1 MEFTPEKVNNMVEM
15 MNSTEEDQNV
25 ALEVLNNC
33 DIENNIVPIL
43 IILKLQHTIALYNIE
58 DKAPELYNFITSADY
73 VINNIIS
80 FNTIYNIMNKFGDL
94 VSQAHKDM
102 FNACV
107 SDFLC
112 KMAHNAGMSFVDGIS
127 TQIKEVV
134 NDKDR
139 ITS

>member
-43 IILKLQHTIALYNIE
+43 IILKLQHTLGLYNIE
-58 DKAPELYNFITSADY
+58 QKAPKLHNFITSADY

-94 VSQAHKDM
+94 VPQAHKDM
-102 FNACV
+102 FNNCV
-107 SDFLC
+107 SDFLH